1 MVKHL
6 FRGSMPALI
15 TPFRDDKLN
24 EVAFRALIERQI
36 HGGSHGLVPAG
47 TTGESATLSHDEH
60 QRVIELCIEIANK
73 RVPVMAGC
81 GSNST
86 AEALRLMA
94 HAERAGADAA
104 LVVTPYYNKPSQQGL
119 YEHYK
124 ALSEA
129 SALPIFIYNIPGRS
143 IIDMT
148 VETMARLAEF
158 KNIIGV
164 KDATGN
170 LARVSSQRA
179 TCGKDFIQLSGNDE
193 TALAFMATGGHG
205 CISVTAN
212 VAPEMCAQFQTFC
225 MDKDYDHALLLHDRL
240 FLLHTALF
248 LDASPGPTKYALH
261 KLGVLEHDAVRLPIT
276 SPSEACRMSVDAALR
291 RARML

>member
-1 MVKHL
+1 MDKKL

-15 TPFRDDKLN
+15 TPFRDGKVD
-24 EVAFRALIERQI
+24 EISFAALIERQI
-36 HGGSHGLVPAG
+36 SAGSHGLVPAG
-47 TTGESATLSHDEH
+47 TTGESATLSHEEH
-60 QRVIELCIEIANK
+60 QRVVELCIVVANK

-124 ALSEA
+124 ALSE
-129 SALPIFIYNIPGRS
+129 SSSLPIFIYNIPGRS
-143 IIDMT
+143 VIDMS

-170 LARVSSQRA
+170 LARVSAQRA
-179 TCGKDFIQLSGNDE
+179 TCGAHFIQLSGNDE
-193 TALAFMATGGHG
+193 TALAFMAMGGHG

-212 VAPEMCAQFQTFC
+212 VAPELCAQFQTFC
-225 MDKDYDHALLLHDRL
+225 MDRDYDHALLLHDRL

-261 KLGVLEHDAVRLPIT
+261 KLGVLQHDEVRLPIT
-276 SPSEACRMSVDAALR
+276 APSEACQMSVDAALL
-291 RARML
+291 RARMM

>member
-15 TPFRDDKLN
+15 TPFLDDALD
-24 EVAFRALIERQI
+24 EEAFKALIERQI
-36 HGGSHGLVPAG
+36 NAGSHGLVPAG
-47 TTGESATLSHDEH
+47 TTGESATLSHEEH
-60 QRVIELCIEIANK
+60 ERVVELCIEVANK
-73 RVPVMAGC
+73 RVPVVAGC

-94 HAERAGADAA
+94 HAERVGADAA

-124 ALSEA
+124 ALSE
-129 SALPIFIYNIPGRS
+129 SSSLPIFIYNIPARS
-143 IIDMT
+143 VVDMS

-158 KNIIGV
+158 KNVIGV

-193 TALAFMATGGHG
+193 TALAFMAMGGHG
-205 CISVTAN
+205 CVSVTAN
-212 VAPEMCAQFQTFC
+212 VAPDLCAQFQTFC
-225 MDKDYDHALLLHDRL
+225 MDKDYDHALLMHDRL

-261 KLGVLEHDAVRLPIT
+261 TLGVLDHDAVRLPIT
-276 SPSEACRMSVDAALR
+276 VPSEACRMSVDAALR
-291 RARML
+291 RARLL